1 MEKVVYVGMSA
12 DVIHPGH
19 ISLLKEASS
28 MGEVVVGLLN
38 DQAIA
43 SYKRVPFM
51 TYEQRREIVSGI
63 RFVSR
68 VIEQSTLDYR
78 PNLLELR
85 PDFVVHGDD
94 WREGPQAKTR
104 KQVIDTLAS
113 WGGKLIEVPYTKGVS
128 STQLQKQLK
137 ELGTTPEVRLQ
148 SLRRGIVAKGFM
160 TFIDVH
166 SAMSALMIEN
176 LSITSAAGQ
185 RIDFDGMWSSSLVDS
200 TVRGRPDTESVDST
214 SRIGGLQDILEVT
227 TKPIIY
233 DADTGGKIE
242 HLGFLVKALERN
254 GISAMIIEDKEGLKK
269 NSLLGNDV
277 DQTQASIQDFSAKI
291 AAAKAAQTTDHF
303 MVIARIESLIL
314 DQGME
319 DAEERARAYLM
330 AGADGIMIHSR
341 SKQPHEVLEF
351 AKRYREFS
359 AGKPLVVVP
368 TTYNVVSEE
377 QLRSAGVNVV
387 IYANHLLRS
396 TYPAMKETLESI
408 LNNGRSLEIDS
419 KLLPISEL
427 LDLIPGTN

>member
-19 ISLLKEASS
+19 INILKEASS

-78 PNLLELR
+78 PNLIELR

-104 KQVIDTLAS
+104 EQVIEALAS
-113 WGGKLIEVPYTKGVS
+113 WGGTLIEVPYTKGVS

-137 ELGTTPEVRLQ
+137 EIGTTPEVRLQ
-148 SLRRGIVAKGFM
+148 SLRRGIAAKGFM

-176 LSITSAAGQ
+176 FSITSAAGQ
-185 RIDFDGMWSSSLVDS
+185 RIEFDGMWSSSLVDS

-291 AAAKAAQTTDHF
+291 ATAKVAQTTDHF

-319 DAEERARAYLM
+319 DAVERAHAYLV

-341 SKQPHEVLEF
+341 SKQPNEVLEF
-351 AKRYREFS
+351 ANIYREFS

-408 LNNGRSLEIDS
+408 LHNGRSLETDS
-419 KLLPISEL
+419 KLLQISEL

>member
-1 MEKVVYVGMSA
+1 
-12 DVIHPGH
+12 
-19 ISLLKEASS
+19 
-28 MGEVVVGLLN
+28 
-38 DQAIA
+38 
-43 SYKRVPFM
+43 
-51 TYEQRREIVSGI
+51 
-63 RFVSR
+63 
-68 VIEQSTLDYR
+68 
-78 PNLLELR
+78 
-85 PDFVVHGDD
+85 
-94 WREGPQAKTR
+94 
-104 KQVIDTLAS
+104 
-113 WGGKLIEVPYTKGVS
+113 
-128 STQLQKQLK
+128 
-137 ELGTTPEVRLQ
+137 
-148 SLRRGIVAKGFM
+148 
-160 TFIDVH
+160 
-166 SAMSALMIEN
+166 
-176 LSITSAAGQ
+176 
-185 RIDFDGMWSSSLVDS
+185 
-200 TVRGRPDTESVDST
+200 VDST

-291 AAAKAAQTTDHF
+291 ATAKVAQTTDHF

-319 DAEERARAYLM
+319 DAVERAHAYLV

-341 SKQPHEVLEF
+341 SKQPNEVLEF
-351 AKRYREFS
+351 ANIYREFS

-368 TTYNVVSEE
+368 TTYNIVSEE

-408 LNNGRSLEIDS
+408 LNNGRSLETDS